1 MSYIYKPG
9 DIFVSAKYGVVTIL
23 EVDNESIS
31 PRDNETICPRY
42 KCKVYSKIEV
52 RDSIKYYDNIAFN
65 VWRQYGEYKF
75 YPVKE

>member
-1 MSYIYKPG
+1 MSYVYKPG

-23 EVDNESIS
+23 EVDNESGV
-31 PRDNETICPRY
+31 PRY

-52 RDSIKYYDNIAFN
+52 RDSIKYYDNIAFS